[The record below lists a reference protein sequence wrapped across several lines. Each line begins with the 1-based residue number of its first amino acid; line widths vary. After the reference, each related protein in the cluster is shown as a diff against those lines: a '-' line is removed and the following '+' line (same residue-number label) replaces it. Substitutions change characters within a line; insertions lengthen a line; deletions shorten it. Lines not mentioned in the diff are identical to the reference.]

1 MSVQQ
6 RQLIARH
13 LANEFARC
21 VLAHDGL
28 LHKKHFMKA
37 SFQKCSRTKSAL
49 LDL

>member
-1 MSVQQ
+1 MSVQHK
-6 RQLIARH
+6 QLARH

-37 SFQKCSRTKSAL
+37 SFQKCISHKIRLA
-49 LDL
+49 